1 MSVGES
7 LTSTWQWNSIFGRE
21 VSKTNKSTKERERM
35 DKTGNAGLE
44 IDPHSPLRRRL
55 CPEIHALVSFDII
68 KRRQGERER
77 VVPSQP
83 PVYSLWWIICFPV
96 FQKNNEGRRL
106 CDITSR
112 HSDALIL
119 SWGRPSGHRCRLLW
133 FVNKST
139 EKKRCTCGLTQLA
152 ADDVVTASQPAVV
165 FIGFAVRRIAIGK
178 KHAIS
183 VPASSLLRK
192 VSNIQYCCLYNN
204 GDLAVQSVGDRRNRR
219 RAHFRTGSSLEKK
232 NDNGSWINML
242 LLLLICSS
250 QLALRHFSHWLW
262 SFYFYEFL
270 SKILMASSLR
280 LGSLSFLDF
289 RLEVTK
295 FNCCIY

>member
-139 EKKRCTCGLTQLA
+139 EKNGAHA
-152 ADDVVTASQPAVV
+152 AWHNWQRTTWWQPVN
-165 FIGFAVRRIAIGK
+165 R
-178 KHAIS
+178 
-183 VPASSLLRK
+183 LL
-192 VSNIQYCCLYNN
+192 C
-204 GDLAVQSVGDRRNRR
+204 
-219 RAHFRTGSSLEKK
+219 
-232 NDNGSWINML
+232 
-242 LLLLICSS
+242 
-250 QLALRHFSHWLW
+250 
-262 SFYFYEFL
+262 
-270 SKILMASSLR
+270 
-280 LGSLSFLDF
+280 LSFLRSAASQSVRNMRYLF
-289 RLEVTK
+289 QLLP
-295 FNCCIY
+295 CCAKWAIYSTAACIIMEIWQCSRWAIGATEGAHISGRAAALKKKTIMAVESTCCCCCWFARRSWRCVISLTDSGLFIFMNFSVRFWWPRH